1 MTAPIFIDT
10 AAVAALLGQDAGQF
24 LRIRAGLEDNHGFPL
39 PVPHWRRP
47 LKWRRDQVEGW
58 LASQGRPRAEMA
70 RDMSGPIPL
79 GGNVVRLIDHARRT

>member
-10 AAVAALLGQDAGQF
+10 AAVAALLGQDVGQF
-24 LRIRAGLEDNHGFPL
+24 LRVRAGLEDDHGFPL
-39 PVPHWRRP
+39 PMPHWRRP

-70 RDMSGPIPL
+70 AAIPA
-79 GGNVVRLIDHARRT
+79 GGNVIRLIDHARRV